1 MMIDGVPTDYDPS
14 RGAGIQPTQ
23 IMRTDDQYPNVSL
36 QEPVGASCSF
46 FDTQVKVKKEGELD
60 PPLPTELF
68 TDNFETG
75 DLGEW
80 T

>member
-1 MMIDGVPTDYDPS
+1 MMIDGVPTDHDPS

-23 IMRTDDQYPNVSL
+23 IMRTDDQYSNVSL

-46 FDTQVKVKKEGELD
+46 FDTQVKVEKGGRLE
-60 PPLPTELF
+60 PPLEGIF
-68 TDNFETG
+68 SDDFESG
-75 DLGEW
+75 DLGDW